1 MKIILI
7 PAAKQLV
14 NISITLIQAL
24 SKTCWRTGPLCWS
37 YQSVT
42 TCQKF
47 ARMLQPCLLPSG
59 AQHDK
64 LNPIIDYHIS
74 STQVFF
80 VIFGTKNH
88 CQNQS
93 TPISSTLETPFY
105 WRVFLAVFHTPSK
118 NLSVFLS
125 LPFSTH
131 FKASSIPYLTTEFL
145 KQATNNMVWT

>member
-74 STQVFF
+74 STQVFLLF
-80 VIFGTKNH
+80 FGTKNH
-88 CQNQS
+88 CQNQRVHQS
-93 TPISSTLETPFY
+93 QVPWKHLFIEESSWLSFTHHQKTCLFFCHFLFQLTLKLQVYPI
-105 WRVFLAVFHTPSK
+105 
-118 NLSVFLS
+118 
-125 LPFSTH
+125 
-131 FKASSIPYLTTEFL
+131 
-145 KQATNNMVWT
+145 